1 MNNEKKASLVPSAIK
16 TRSFTEIFFI
26 SYTLVFSI
34 IGFVLLFFTDKIS
47 LLTLAGEQT
56 KLTILVEQ
64 FLGSFMILLSFLLFS
79 VRKLKGQ
86 VILNSIKGLIL
97 VGFINLYLLFSLSEN
112 IILPTVYFIFQLILI
127 LSFFV
132 ALFEQLKRK

>member
-1 MNNEKKASLVPSAIK
+1 MGNNKKATPTKVQ
-16 TRSFTEIFFI
+16 SFTELLFAI
-26 SYTLVFSI
+26 YA
-34 IGFVLLFFTDKIS
+34 LLFFTDKIS
-47 LLTLAGEQT
+47 LLTLVGEQT

-79 VRKLKGQ
+79 VRKLDGQ
-86 VILNSIKGLIL
+86 VILNCIKGLII

-112 IILPTVYFIFQLILI
+112 IILPSIYFIFQLILQ

-132 ALFEQLKRK
+132 VLFEQLKRR

>member
-16 TRSFTEIFFI
+16 TQSFTEIFFI
-26 SYTLVFSI
+26 SYTLMFSI

-47 LLTLAGEQT
+47 LLTLVGEQT

>member
-1 MNNEKKASLVPSAIK
+1 MNNEKKVSLVASATN
-16 TRSFTEIFFI
+16 TRSFTEIFFAT
-26 SYTLVFSI
+26 YAFVFLT

-47 LLTLAGEQT
+47 LLTLVGEQT

-79 VRKLKGQ
+79 VRKLDGQ
-86 VILNSIKGLIL
+86 VILNSIKGLII

-112 IILPTVYFIFQLILI
+112 IILPSIYFIFQLILQ
-127 LSFFV
+127 LSFFAV
-132 ALFEQLKRK
+132 LSEQLKSR

>member
-1 MNNEKKASLVPSAIK
+1 MNNKKKASLGASP
-16 TRSFTEIFFI
+16 TNTQSFTEIFFAV
-26 SYTLVFSI
+26 YAFVFLT

-47 LLTLAGEQT
+47 LLTLVGEQT

-64 FLGSFMILLSFLLFS
+64 FLGSCMILLSFLLFN

-86 VILNSIKGLIL
+86 VILNCIKGLIL
-97 VGFINLYLLFSLSEN
+97 VGLINLYLLFSLSEN
-112 IILPTVYFIFQLILI
+112 MILPSIYFIFQLMLL

-132 ALFEQLKRK
+132 VLFEQLKRR

>member
-16 TRSFTEIFFI
+16 TQSFTEILFI
-26 SYTLVFSI
+26 SYTFIFSI

-127 LSFFV
+127 LSFFA

>member
-16 TRSFTEIFFI
+16 TQSFTEIFFI

-112 IILPTVYFIFQLILI
+112 ILLPSIYFIFQII
-127 LSFFV
+127 MQLSFFIV
-132 ALFEQLKRK
+132 LFEQLKRR

>member
-1 MNNEKKASLVPSAIK
+1 MNNEKKALLVPRATN

-26 SYTLVFSI
+26 IYTLVFSI

-47 LLTLAGEQT
+47 LLTLVGEQT

>member
-1 MNNEKKASLVPSAIK
+1 MNNEKKTSLVASKTK
-16 TRSFTEIFFI
+16 TRLFTEILFAI
-26 SYTLVFSI
+26 YALVFLT
-34 IGFVLLFFTDKIS
+34 IGFFLLFFTDKIS

-56 KLTILVEQ
+56 KLTIMVEQ

>member
-1 MNNEKKASLVPSAIK
+1 MNNEKKASLVASPTN
-16 TRSFTEIFFI
+16 TRSFTEIFFAI
-26 SYTLVFSI
+26 YAFVFLT

-47 LLTLAGEQT
+47 LLTLVGEQT

-86 VILNSIKGLIL
+86 VILNCIKGLIL
-97 VGFINLYLLFSLSEN
+97 VGLINLYLLFSLSEN
-112 IILPTVYFIFQLILI
+112 MILPSIYFIFQLMLL

-132 ALFEQLKRK
+132 VLFEQLKRR

>member
-1 MNNEKKASLVPSAIK
+1 MNNEKKALLVPRATN

-26 SYTLVFSI
+26 IYTLVFSI

-112 IILPTVYFIFQLILI
+112 IILPTVYFIFQLILM

>member
-1 MNNEKKASLVPSAIK
+1 MNNEKKASLVPSATN

-26 SYTLVFSI
+26 IYTLVFSI

>member
-16 TRSFTEIFFI
+16 TQSFTEIFFI

>member
-1 MNNEKKASLVPSAIK
+1 MNNKKKTSLASSRTNAL
-16 TRSFTEIFFI
+16 SFTEIFFI
-26 SYTLVFSI
+26 IYTLVFSI

-47 LLTLAGEQT
+47 LLTLVGEQT

-112 IILPTVYFIFQLILI
+112 IILPTVYFIFQLILM

>member
-1 MNNEKKASLVPSAIK
+1 MNNEKKASLVASPTN
-16 TRSFTEIFFI
+16 TRSFTEIFFAI
-26 SYTLVFSI
+26 YAFVFLT

-47 LLTLAGEQT
+47 LLTLVGEQT

-79 VRKLKGQ
+79 VRKLDGQ
-86 VILNSIKGLIL
+86 VILNCIKGLII

-112 IILPTVYFIFQLILI
+112 IILPSIYFIFQIILI
-127 LSFFV
+127 LSFFIV
-132 ALFEQLKRK
+132 LYEQLKRR

>member
-1 MNNEKKASLVPSAIK
+1 MNNEKKALLVPRATN

-26 SYTLVFSI
+26 IYTLVFSI

>member
-1 MNNEKKASLVPSAIK
+1 MNNEKKALLVPRATN

-26 SYTLVFSI
+26 IYTLVFSI

-47 LLTLAGEQT
+47 LLTLVGEQT

-97 VGFINLYLLFSLSEN
+97 VGFINLYLLFSLSKN

>member
-1 MNNEKKASLVPSAIK
+1 MNNEKKASLATSK
-16 TRSFTEIFFI
+16 NNTQSFTEILFI
-26 SYTLVFSI
+26 IYTLLFSI

-47 LLTLAGEQT
+47 LLTLVGEQT

-79 VRKLKGQ
+79 VRKLDGQ
-86 VILNSIKGLIL
+86 VILNCIKGLIL
-97 VGFINLYLLFSLSEN
+97 VGLINLYLLFSLSEN
-112 IILPTVYFIFQLILI
+112 MILPSIYFIFQLMLL

-132 ALFEQLKRK
+132 VLFEQLKRR

>member
-1 MNNEKKASLVPSAIK
+1 MGNNKKATPTK
-16 TRSFTEIFFI
+16 FQTFTELLFTIYAF
-26 SYTLVFSI
+26 VFLT
-34 IGFVLLFFTDKIS
+34 IGFVLLFFSDKIS
-47 LLTLAGEQT
+47 LLTLVGEQT

-86 VILNSIKGLIL
+86 VILNCINGLIL
-97 VGFINLYLLFSLSEN
+97 VGSINLYLLFSLSEN
-112 IILPTVYFIFQLILI
+112 IILPTIYFIFQLILI

-132 ALFEQLKRK
+132 VLFEQLKTR

>member
-1 MNNEKKASLVPSAIK
+1 MNNEKKALLVPRATN

-112 IILPTVYFIFQLILI
+112 IILPTVYFIFQLILM

>member
-1 MNNEKKASLVPSAIK
+1 MNNEKKALLVPRATN

-26 SYTLVFSI
+26 IYTLVFSI

-47 LLTLAGEQT
+47 LLTLVGEQT

-97 VGFINLYLLFSLSEN
+97 VGFINLYLLFLLSDN
-112 IILPTVYFIFQLILI
+112 IILSTLYFIFQLILI

-132 ALFEQLKRK
+132 ILFDQVKKK